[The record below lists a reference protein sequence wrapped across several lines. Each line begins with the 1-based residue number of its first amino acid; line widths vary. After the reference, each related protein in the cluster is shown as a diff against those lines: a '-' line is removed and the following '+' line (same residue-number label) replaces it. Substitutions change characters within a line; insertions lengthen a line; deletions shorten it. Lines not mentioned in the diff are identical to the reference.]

1 VDARAG
7 LVTQVDQVG
16 ELRGAVY
23 RKDGAAVVRLL
34 RADSEPPWQLAGDG
48 VAIALGQQVD
58 GAHRLAAECI
68 ASLRER
74 DWIGDAELA
83 DQLDGLAGTGP
94 TPLLR
99 PLPVDLEMVTEI
111 LEGDPLTAGGALDLH
126 TGEVWPRAAV
136 EYANEDGVDVEA
148 PDFDDADRFRWVDGD
163 SRDGYRDM
171 IDFIGTVPDRS
182 LGDRLTGAIH
192 GRGAF
197 RRFADTL
204 RRESEDELSRWFA
217 FTGER
222 KRGRARAWLAD
233 LGYRV
238 ASG

>member
-1 VDARAG
+1 
-7 LVTQVDQVG
+7 
-16 ELRGAVY
+16 VY

-34 RADSEPPWQLAGDG
+34 RADGEPPWQLAGDG

-58 GAHRLAAECI
+58 GAARVAADCI

-74 DWIGDAELA
+74 DWIGDIELA

-94 TPLLR
+94 IPMLR
-99 PLPVDLEMVTEI
+99 PLPVDLETLSEI
-111 LEGDPLTAGGALDLH
+111 LEGDPVTAGGALDLH
-126 TGEVWPRAAV
+126 TGEVWPRPAI

-163 SRDGYRDM
+163 SRDAYRDM
-171 IDFIGTVPDRS
+171 VDFIGTVSDR
-182 LGDRLTGAIH
+182 RLAERLSDAIR

-197 RRFADTL
+197 RRFAGTL
-204 RRESEDELSRWFA
+204 DRESEDELSRWFVFA
-217 FTGER
+217 GER
-222 KRGRARAWLAD
+222 RRGRARAWLAD
-233 LGYRV
+233 IGYRV